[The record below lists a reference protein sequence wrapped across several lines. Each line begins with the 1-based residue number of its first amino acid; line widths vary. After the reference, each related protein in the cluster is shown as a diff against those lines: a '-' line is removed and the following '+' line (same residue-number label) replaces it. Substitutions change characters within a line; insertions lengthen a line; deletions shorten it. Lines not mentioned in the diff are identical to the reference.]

1 MSEDRL
7 KERERTFESAF
18 VFNIWNRGGSC
29 LSCPLNLQ
37 QSRNPFQI
45 FAKIII
51 ACFHFAGYLKRQDIM
66 LTGLTETSLYLIIII
81 RIDTFSWQSWHNTV
95 LLWLGWPPCP
105 QCLLLK
111 CQLPFTPIAPMMFP
125 PMVDPSTPWPTSHAV
140 WESRSIQTK
149 QKRKELKDKAG
160 KLTWLIKLENA
171 VGFILSAAI
180 WRRTF

>member
-66 LTGLTETSLYLIIII
+66 LTGLQKLFYLIIII
-81 RIDTFSWQSWHNTV
+81 RIDTFSWKSWHNTA

-111 CQLPFTPIAPMMFP
+111 CHSPPLLRWCFP
-125 PMVDPSTPWPTSHAV
+125 
-140 WESRSIQTK
+140 Q
-149 QKRKELKDKAG
+149 
-160 KLTWLIKLENA
+160 WLILPHHDPPPT
-171 VGFILSAAI
+171 LSGKVEAF
-180 WRRTF
+180 RRNKKGRN